1 MENTISKAL
10 YSALESKY
18 NSEINQSY
26 ATLLIYFKNPVGI
39 GEHPQHLEEMDKL
52 IENIVSNRDKL
63 DCLKNKFASFNNLI

>member
-39 GEHPQHLEEMDKL
+39 GEHPQHLQEIDKL
-52 IENIVSNRDKL
+52 LGKIGHAKEKL
-63 DCLKNKFASFNNLI
+63 EQFFCVCD